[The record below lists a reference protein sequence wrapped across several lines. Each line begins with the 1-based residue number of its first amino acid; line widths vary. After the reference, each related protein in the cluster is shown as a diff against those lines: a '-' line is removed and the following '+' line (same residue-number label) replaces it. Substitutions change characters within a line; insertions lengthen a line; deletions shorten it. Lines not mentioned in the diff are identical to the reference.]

1 MYMKN
6 LCVFCGSNAGADPIY
21 TQAAQELG
29 KLMAERD
36 MTLVYGGGNVGLMGV
51 IADECLNHG
60 GKVIGVIPNFLQDK
74 EVGHDGLTKM
84 IVVKTMHERKQ
95 IMADLS
101 DGFVAMPGG
110 FGTMDELCE
119 ILTWS
124 QLGLH
129 SNPIGLLNINGYYD
143 HLKILFDHMVD
154 QRFLHPQN
162 RATVLS
168 HSKPEQLLRMMDQ
181 YEPPDVEKWLDRA
194 QV

>member
-1 MYMKN
+1 MKN

-168 HSKPEQLLRMMDQ
+168 HSQPAQLLRMMDQ

>member
-60 GKVIGVIPNFLQDK
+60 GKVIGVIPNFVQDK

>member
-129 SNPIGLLNINGYYD
+129 SNPIGLLNINGYYE

-168 HSKPEQLLRMMDQ
+168 HSQPAQLLRMMDQ

>member
-168 HSKPEQLLRMMDQ
+168 HSQPEQLLRMMDQ

>member
-1 MYMKN
+1 MKN